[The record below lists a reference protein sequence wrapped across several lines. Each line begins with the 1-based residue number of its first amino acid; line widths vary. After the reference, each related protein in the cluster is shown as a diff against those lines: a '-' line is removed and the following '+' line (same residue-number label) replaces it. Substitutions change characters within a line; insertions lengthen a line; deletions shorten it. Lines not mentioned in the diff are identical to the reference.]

1 MTAGQMQSSI
11 METPPSESPTPGRVT
26 SALGASTQQHAHPLP
41 EQINH
46 MEMDRTSES
55 SIASRFGTML
65 INTIQEEHTLGDS
78 SIQSASGNLI
88 DANTGDDGSARFFQE
103 QEAFLAQY
111 EIEIELDTQHR
122 QFAPSTGS
130 GTFTTANTSEPSTQY
145 PEPRLSMTAGTAGAG
160 EQMHPSME
168 MQMQANM
175 TMLMGMLAKQ
185 QAEFQKQM
193 LDMEARQKRELTN
206 ILQSQQ
212 TVLSSP
218 NRVGH
223 PLSPNNNYSAMY
235 PTPPGDQLVNSLVT
249 ALGQVSSNR
258 SGLKELSKVKDTDDA
273 AKTLSKWSME
283 LRSMDVHE
291 RQWVKKVLPC
301 MIEGGN
307 LHKWSLA
314 YQPSMD
320 INGFIRDVDDPKYI
334 YNWTWDQLVKSLST
348 TGMWKRPDLQK
359 NINAIHSAKCE
370 EDADGPK
377 IQQYIDKFK
386 IDYQLVSAQ
395 RLYNIVPPEA
405 AAFCLFNGLP
415 QYFKDHMNRHTAPD
429 PYQKRTW
436 KPSCSK

>member
-1 MTAGQMQSSI
+1 M
-11 METPPSESPTPGRVT
+11 
-26 SALGASTQQHAHPLP
+26 
-41 EQINH
+41 
-46 MEMDRTSES
+46 
-55 SIASRFGTML
+55 
-65 INTIQEEHTLGDS
+65 
-78 SIQSASGNLI
+78 
-88 DANTGDDGSARFFQE
+88 
-103 QEAFLAQY
+103 
-111 EIEIELDTQHR
+111 
-122 QFAPSTGS
+122 
-130 GTFTTANTSEPSTQY
+130 FTTANTGEPSTQY
-145 PEPRLSMTAGTAGAG
+145 PEQRLSMAAGTAGAG
-160 EQMHPSME
+160 EQMQPSME
-168 MQMQANM
+168 KQMQANM
-175 TMLMGMLAKQ
+175 TMLMGMFAKQ
-185 QAEFQKQM
+185 QVEFQKQM

-218 NRVGH
+218 NRIGH
-223 PLSPNNNYSAMY
+223 PLSPNSNYSAMY
-235 PTPPGDQLVNSLVT
+235 PTQVDQLVSSLVT
-249 ALGQVSSNR
+249 TLGQVSSNK
-258 SGLKELSKVKDTDDA
+258 SGLKELSQVKDTDDV
-273 AKTLSKWSME
+273 AKISKWSME

-291 RQWVKKVLPC
+291 LQWVKKVLPC

-320 INGFIRDVDDPKYI
+320 INGLIRDVDDPKYI

-405 AAFCLFNGLP
+405 AAYCLFNGLP
-415 QYFKDHMNRHTAPD
+415 QYFKEHMSRRTAPGNQHD
-429 PYQKRTW
+429 NARLQLCRGNGEQGQTRHGSSDCDKTSTPARRGSQGTTAHR
-436 KPSCSK
+436 